1 MEHIEVVKRTIE
13 FKKPAYLAMEL
24 VDVPKI
30 YNAYGTLNPENVSFI
45 PGTENFDSA
54 WVTYHWTFLE
64 QWKTEKGETI
74 RKDEWSVVQKIPLNE
89 NSTYIIMNN
98 PLANTDDF
106 VNYRFPSSEVTD
118 KFFTNISSVIK
129 KHYPDRFICGY
140 IDPGAFLIAYNIFG
154 YQTFFLKLSENIR
167 LVVDVIEK
175 IFDYHYAQ
183 IPKWKKAG
191 AHMVNVIDEIAGNN
205 GLFFNPEIWRKY
217 FKIYYDRLFKL
228 IHEEN
233 MYTGLLFDGDISV
246 ILDDL
251 LDMEIDVLQFVQPN
265 VVGIKT
271 LQEKVKGKKC
281 LKCSVDMMS
290 TLAHGSPEDVRKEAE
305 TLVENLN
312 SKEGGFICNV
322 LRWYRPQYPEE
333 NVLASVNTFNRYR
346 KI

>member
-1 MEHIEVVKRTIE
+1 
-13 FKKPAYLAMEL
+13 
-24 VDVPKI
+24 
-30 YNAYGTLNPENVSFI
+30 
-45 PGTENFDSA
+45 
-54 WVTYHWTFLE
+54 
-64 QWKTEKGETI
+64 
-74 RKDEWSVVQKIPLNE
+74 
-89 NSTYIIMNN
+89 
-98 PLANTDDF
+98 
-106 VNYRFPSSEVTD
+106 
-118 KFFTNISSVIK
+118 
-129 KHYPDRFICGY
+129 
-140 IDPGAFLIAYNIFG
+140 
-154 YQTFFLKLSENIR
+154 
-167 LVVDVIEK
+167 
-175 IFDYHYAQ
+175 
-183 IPKWKKAG
+183 
-191 AHMVNVIDEIAGNN
+191 
-205 GLFFNPEIWRKY
+205 
-217 FKIYYDRLFKL
+217 
-228 IHEEN
+228 